1 MAKWVLVTKRADFES
16 IGRKFA
22 ISPVLAR
29 LIRNRDIVEEDDIR
43 KYLSGTA
50 EEMYDPFLLKDMD
63 KAVVILAEKIAS
75 GAAIRV
81 IGDYDADGI
90 CATHILI
97 KGISSLGGK
106 ADTVIPHRVKDGYGL
121 NDHLI
126 EAAAQAGIDTIVTCD
141 NGIAA
146 AAQIQAAKEMGMTVI
161 VTDHHEVPFEEAE
174 DGKRIYFLPAAD
186 AVVDPKQEGCPYPC
200 KQICG
205 GVVAVKVVEALFRFM
220 GRAMP
225 AALQEEIRCL
235 GAFAT
240 ICDVMELRDENRI
253 LVKYGLERM
262 RESANLGLRA
272 LIEVNG
278 ISEERLSPYH
288 IGFVLGPCINA
299 TGRLDTAERALALL
313 GATEY
318 REAMVLA
325 AELKSLNESRK
336 EMTRSM
342 VEEAVHMVVSGAV
355 TAGAD
360 TPVTEESGAVEAGQS
375 YQGDKVLVL
384 YLPHCH
390 ESLAGIVAGRIREH
404 FGKPTFVLT
413 DAEEEVKGSGRS
425 IEAYDMYAEM
435 CKCKE
440 LFIKFGGHKQ
450 AAGLSIKKENID
462 RLRRT
467 LNANALLTEADF
479 EERVRIDIALPLSYV
494 NAELIR
500 EIDRLAPFGVGN
512 VKPVFAQKQ
521 VRLLSGRLMGKNRN
535 VGKYTIADG
544 DGRKFE
550 MVYFGDME
558 AFHGFLADRYSPDEV
573 GRLYEDGPINP
584 IEISIVYYPDRNS
597 YKGRESIQIVMRN

>member
-1 MAKWVLVTKRADFES
+1 MAKWVVMTKRADFDS
-16 IGRKFA
+16 IGKKFA

-29 LIRNRDIVEEDDIR
+29 LIRNRDIIEEDDIR
-43 KYLSGTA
+43 KFLTGTA
-50 EEMYDPFLLKDMD
+50 EELYDPFLLKDME
-63 KAVVILAEKIAS
+63 KTVRILAEKIAS

-97 KGISSLGGK
+97 KGITSLGGR
-106 ADTVIPHRVKDGYGL
+106 ADTVIPHRIKDGYGL

-126 EAAAQAGIDTIVTCD
+126 ADAARDGIDTIITCD

-146 AAQIQAAKEMGMTVI
+146 AQPIQAAKAMGMTVI
-161 VTDHHEVPFEEAE
+161 VTDHHEVPFEEGE
-174 DGKRIYFLPAAD
+174 DGKLVYFLPAAD

-205 GVVAVKVVEALFRFM
+205 GVVAAKVVEALFHFM
-220 GRAMP
+220 GRVIP
-225 AALQEEIRCL
+225 AVLQEEIRCL

-253 LVKYGLERM
+253 LVKYGLDRM
-262 RESANLGLRA
+262 RRSANLGLRA

-288 IGFVLGPCINA
+288 VGFVLGPCINA

-313 GATEY
+313 GATDY

-325 AELKSLNESRK
+325 ADLKNLNESRK
-336 EMTRSM
+336 EMTRAM
-342 VEEAVHMVVSGAV
+342 VEEAVHMVVSG
-355 TAGAD
+355 
-360 TPVTEESGAVEAGQS
+360 SGKQGQV
-375 YQGDKVLVL
+375 YQEYQSDKVLVL

-390 ESLAGIVAGRIREH
+390 ESLAGIVAGRVREH
-404 FGKPTFVLT
+404 FGKPAFVLT

-450 AAGLSIKKENID
+450 AAGLSIKKENIG
-462 RLRRT
+462 RLRQL
-467 LNANALLTEADF
+467 LNDNAVLTEEDF
-479 EERVRIDIALPLSYV
+479 EENIRIDIAMPLSYV
-494 NAELIR
+494 STELIR
-500 EIDRLAPFGVGN
+500 ELDRLAPFGNGN
-512 VKPVFAQKQ
+512 TKPVFAQKQ
-521 VRLLSGRLMGKNRN
+521 IRLIRGSVMGKNRN

-544 DGRKFE
+544 DDRRFE
-550 MVYFGDME
+550 MIYFGDVE
-558 AFHGFLADRYSPDEV
+558 AFHEFLAGRYSQEEV
-573 GRLYEDGPINP
+573 RRLYEGGASVPM
-584 IEISIVYYPDRNS
+584 EISIAYYPDINT
-597 YKGRESIQIVMRN
+597 YKGKENIQIVMRSYC